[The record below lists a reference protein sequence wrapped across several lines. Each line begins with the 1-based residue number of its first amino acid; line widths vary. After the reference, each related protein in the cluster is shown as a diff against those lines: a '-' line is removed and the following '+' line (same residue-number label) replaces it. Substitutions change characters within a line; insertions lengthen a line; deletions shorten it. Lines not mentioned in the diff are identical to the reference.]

1 MAATTQGRLSE
12 AQRLTIQRWVLKTL
26 GYAFLIAF
34 SIIFLIPFLWMVF
47 TSVKTPWDAVSYAP
61 SLFPDPTQ
69 LSMINFEYVGRIFP
83 FYFGFRNTML
93 IVVGV
98 EVGRLI
104 SASLVAYSLAG
115 SDFVQDT
122 DFPGGP
128 VHDDAA

>member
-12 AQRLTIQRWVLKTL
+12 AQRLTIQRWALKTL
-26 GYAFLIAF
+26 GYA
-34 SIIFLIPFLWMVF
+34 FLIPFLWMVF
-47 TSVKTPWDAVSYAP
+47 TSVKTPWDAVSYPP

-69 LSMINFEYVGRIFP
+69 LSMINFEYVGRTFP

-115 SDFVQDT
+115 SDFVSRHR
-122 DFPGGP
+122 FSWRSCPR
-128 VHDDAA
+128 